1 MNQQPASRRVAAV
14 REHHGAPQPPIQASG
29 GMTVRSMARGTAE
42 QMAFALSFLIG
53 FAPETFGAILD
64 AAEPCSG
71 DLIGPDEAEPR
82 CAGCGARIGIFL
94 THGLNW
100 QHYRGDGTTAGDQE
114 IFSPR
119 HEPVISWRLLED
131 GLILT

>member
-1 MNQQPASRRVAAV
+1 
-14 REHHGAPQPPIQASG
+14 
-29 GMTVRSMARGTAE
+29 MTVRSIINPRDFVAHPVPVNGSQDRMDRLASITTD

-53 FAPETFGAILD
+53 FAPETFDAILD

-71 DLIGPDEAEPR
+71 ELIGTDEAEPR
-82 CAGCGARIGIFL
+82 CAQCDESIGIFL

-100 QHYRGDGTTAGDQE
+100 QHYRGDGTTAGEQA
-114 IFSPR
+114 IFSPG
-119 HEPVISWRLLED
+119 HAPIVSWRLLEE